1 LNFGPGFI
9 KICAYFSYPIKDL
22 LIAER
27 QVVVMPRHNDNRA
40 RAKGG
45 RSRTIPTSAELMR
58 LYADYLNIEYGALD
72 SDYVFVNLRGRPHGH
87 PLSYPAVYDLVG
99 RLRRS
104 TGITFGPHLAVEQ
117 ALADWLTDR
126 APHVA
131 GFLDAGLVFCDDGAT
146 IVNYARFESREDYQ
160 ALSGDLA
167 QDQWWQQRFAPLLE
181 GEPRWIDGEWVPLP
195 Q

>member
-1 LNFGPGFI
+1 MIGTL
-9 KICAYFSYPIKDL
+9 
-22 LIAER
+22 
-27 QVVVMPRHNDNRA
+27 
-40 RAKGG
+40 
-45 RSRTIPTSAELMR
+45 
-58 LYADYLNIEYGALD
+58 GATRD
-72 SDYVFVNLRGRPHGH
+72 
-87 PLSYPAVYDLVG
+87 
-99 RLRRS
+99 
-104 TGITFGPHLAVEQ
+104 AVER

-160 ALSGDLA
+160 ALSGDPA